1 MMGGGTMM
9 LGIGSLMMLLV
20 VGLPIPLIVAVVVGA
35 MALLK
40 RPAAQVFPPPMQATQ
55 KSVPVVMPARYCSH
69 CGEGLQAEWT
79 HCPKCGAP
87 IEAK

>member
-1 MMGGGTMM
+1 MM

-20 VGLPIPLIVAVVVGA
+20 FGLPVLLIGAVVVGLA
-35 MALLK
+35 TLLK
-40 RPAAQVFPPPMQATQ
+40 RPATPVASPPVQAAPMSTLTA
-55 KSVPVVMPARYCSH
+55 SPARYCSH
-69 CGEGLQAEWT
+69 CGQGLQAEWT